1 MNTKF
6 LGKTLVASA
15 LVLTTLG
22 TGLHSSYLGLDT
34 NKVVKTAKAEEKM
47 TDGQLWN
54 KVKLSLIDSDIIS
67 GNKDE
72 DIKVTYSLKDDNSSS
87 VSAPGNDN
95 GDNFNQKIDFKGLK
109 QIDLT
114 KENVYDDF
122 NKELD
127 TKKTWDSLTTKL
139 KDKGLVADGQKVTIH
154 CNDKSNNTNTTV
166 SGKVG
171 EGISSNSGTTFKNA
185 SLIKSQLIKP

>member
-1 MNTKF
+1 MNKKF

-34 NKVVKTAKAEEKM
+34 NKVVKTAKAEEKI
-47 TDGQLWN
+47 TDGQLWK
-54 KVKLSLIDSDIIS
+54 KVKDSLIDSDIIS

-171 EGISSNSGTTFKNA
+171 EGISSNSGTTFKKRF
-185 SLIKSQLIKP
+185 IDKITIE

>member
-47 TDGQLWN
+47 TDGQLWK
-54 KVKLSLIDSDIIS
+54 KVKDSLHDSDIILS
-67 GNKDE
+67 NE
-72 DIKVTYSLKDDNSSS
+72 YETINVTYLLSNGYSSS
-87 VSAPGNDN
+87 VSAPGNDD
-95 GDNFNQKIDFKGLK
+95 GGHLTQSIDFKGLK

-122 NKELD
+122 NKKLD
-127 TKKTWDSLTTKL
+127 AKNTWNSLTEKL
-139 KDKGLVADGQKVTIH
+139 KSLGLLQNGQKVSIYSS
-154 CNDKSNNTNTTV
+154 DSSSPV

-171 EGISSNSGTTFKNA
+171 EGVTSGGENTLTKRFINK
-185 SLIKSQLIKP
+185 ITID

>member
-34 NKVVKTAKAEEKM
+34 NKVVKTAKAEEKIK
-47 TDGQLWN
+47 DGQLWK
-54 KVKLSLIDSDIIS
+54 KVKDSLIDSDIIS

-171 EGISSNSGTTFKNA
+171 EGISSNSGTTFKKRF
-185 SLIKSQLIKP
+185 IDKITIE

>member
-139 KDKGLVADGQKVTIH
+139 KDKGLVADGKKVTIH

-171 EGISSNSGTTFKNA
+171 EGISSNSGTTFKKRF
-185 SLIKSQLIKP
+185 IDKITID

>member
-1 MNTKF
+1 NTKF

-171 EGISSNSGTTFKNA
+171 EGISSNSGTTFKKRF
-185 SLIKSQLIKP
+185 IDKITID

>member
-34 NKVVKTAKAEEKM
+34 NKVVKTAKAEEKI
-47 TDGQLWN
+47 TDGQLWK
-54 KVKLSLIDSDIIS
+54 KVKDSLIDSDIIS

-87 VSAPGNDN
+87 VYAPGNDN

-171 EGISSNSGTTFKNA
+171 EGISSNSGTTFKKRF
-185 SLIKSQLIKP
+185 IDKITIE

>member
-34 NKVVKTAKAEEKM
+34 NKVVKKAKADSLS
-47 TDGQLWN
+47 DGQLWLG
-54 KVKLSLIDSDIIS
+54 VKNPLIDAQIIS

-72 DIKVTYSLKDDNSSS
+72 EIKVTYLRNDGQSNS
-87 VSAPGNDN
+87 VTAYGNNNDN
-95 GDNFNQKIDFKGLK
+95 FSSTPSNFSKLK
-109 QIDLT
+109 EIDLK
-114 KENVYDDF
+114 KENVTGVDF
-122 NKELD
+122 NTTVNSTDCWNK
-127 TKKTWDSLTTKL
+127 LTSKL
-139 KDKGLVADGQKVTIH
+139 KDQGLLSDGQTVTIH
-154 CNDKSNNTNTTV
+154 CNDKTTNTNTNV

-171 EGISSNSGTTFKNA
+171 EGISSGGGTTFTKRF
-185 SLIKSQLIKP
+185 IDKITID

>member
-47 TDGQLWN
+47 TDGQLWK
-54 KVKLSLIDSDIIS
+54 KVKDSLHDSDIILS
-67 GNKDE
+67 NE
-72 DIKVTYSLKDDNSSS
+72 YETINVTYLLSNGYSSS
-87 VSAPGNDN
+87 VSAPGNDD
-95 GDNFNQKIDFKGLK
+95 GGHLTQSIDFKGLK

-171 EGISSNSGTTFKNA
+171 EGISSNSGTTFKKRF
-185 SLIKSQLIKP
+185 IDKITID

>member
-154 CNDKSNNTNTTV
+154 CNDKSNNINTTV

-171 EGISSNSGTTFKNA
+171 EGISSNSGTTFKKRF
-185 SLIKSQLIKP
+185 IDKITID

>member
-1 MNTKF
+1 MNTNF

-34 NKVVKTAKAEEKM
+34 NKVVKTAKAEEKI
-47 TDGQLWN
+47 TDGQLWK
-54 KVKLSLIDSDIIS
+54 KVKDSLIDSDIIS

-171 EGISSNSGTTFKNA
+171 EGISSNSGTTFKKRF
-185 SLIKSQLIKP
+185 IDKITIE

>member
-22 TGLHSSYLGLDT
+22 TGLHSSYLGLDI
-34 NKVVKTAKAEEKM
+34 NKVVKTAKAEEKI
-47 TDGQLWN
+47 TDGQLWK
-54 KVKLSLIDSDIIS
+54 KVKDSLIDSDIIS

-171 EGISSNSGTTFKNA
+171 EGISSNSGTTFKKRF
-185 SLIKSQLIKP
+185 IDKITIE

>member
-72 DIKVTYSLKDDNSSS
+72 NIKVTYSLKDDNSSS

-171 EGISSNSGTTFKNA
+171 EGISSNSGTTFKKRF
-185 SLIKSQLIKP
+185 IDKITID

>member
-22 TGLHSSYLGLDT
+22 TGLHSSYLGLNT

-47 TDGQLWN
+47 TNGQLWK
-54 KVKLSLIDSDIIS
+54 KVKDSLIDSNIIS
-67 GNKDE
+67 GNE
-72 DIKVTYSLKDDNSSS
+72 NEEITIKVTYLLSNGYSSS
-87 VSAPGNDN
+87 VSAPGNDD
-95 GDNFNQKIDFKGLK
+95 GGHLTQSIDFKGLK

-122 NKELD
+122 NKKLD
-127 TKKTWDSLTTKL
+127 AKNTWNSLTEKL
-139 KDKGLVADGQKVTIH
+139 KGLGLLQNGQKVSIYSS
-154 CNDKSNNTNTTV
+154 DSSSPV

-171 EGISSNSGTTFKNA
+171 ADLTSGGGTTFKKRF
-185 SLIKSQLIKP
+185 IDKITID

>member
-1 MNTKF
+1 MWK
-6 LGKTLVASA
+6 
-15 LVLTTLG
+15 
-22 TGLHSSYLGLDT
+22 
-34 NKVVKTAKAEEKM
+34 
-47 TDGQLWN
+47 
-54 KVKLSLIDSDIIS
+54 KVKDSLIDSDIIS

-127 TKKTWDSLTTKL
+127 TKKH
-139 KDKGLVADGQKVTIH
+139 GIH
-154 CNDKSNNTNTTV
+154 
-166 SGKVG
+166 
-171 EGISSNSGTTFKNA
+171 
-185 SLIKSQLIKP
+185 

>member
-1 MNTKF
+1 TKL

-34 NKVVKTAKAEEKM
+34 NKVVKTAKADSLS
-47 TDGQLWN
+47 DGQLWLG
-54 KVKLSLIDSDIIS
+54 VKNPLIDAQIIS

-72 DIKVTYSLKDDNSSS
+72 EIKVTYLRNDGVSNV
-87 VSAPGNDN
+87 VSAYGNND
-95 GDNFNQKIDFKGLK
+95 GGNFTESIDFKSLK

-114 KENVYDDF
+114 KENVQDDF

-127 TKKTWDSLTTKL
+127 AKNTWNSLTEKL
-139 KDKGLVADGQKVTIH
+139 KSHGLVKNGQKLSIH
-154 CNDKSNNTNTTV
+154 SSNNPTPV
-166 SGKVG
+166 SGTVG
-171 EGISSNSGTTFKNA
+171 EEVSTGGENKLTKR
-185 SLIKSQLIKP
+185 LINKITID

>member
-6 LGKTLVASA
+6 LGKILVASA

-171 EGISSNSGTTFKNA
+171 EGISSNSGTTFKKRF
-185 SLIKSQLIKP
+185 IDKITID